1 MFYGLTDNKGFHLD
15 EKLNTIFQNK
25 KNGFYIELGGY
36 DGITQSNS
44 YFFEKKLEWTGILIE
59 PSTNQYNKCK
69 INRPK
74 SIVLNYACVSD
85 NYNDSTILID
95 NEEYLMTSINGKRT
109 NVNKKNV
116 ISVQATTLNKILS
129 EHINYNQVIDFLSLD
144 VEGYELEVL
153 KGLNLKKY
161 RPIYLLIE
169 IYNFDYDNI
178 VNFLLQN
185 NYKLVCNFS
194 DYNKTDNKIWDGTHN
209 DYLFTIM

>member
-1 MFYGLTDNKGFHLD
+1 MFYGLKDKKGIHLD
-15 EKLNTIFQNK
+15 EKLNNLFQNK

-44 YFFEKKLEWTGILIE
+44 YFFEKTLEWSGILIE
-59 PSTNQYNKCK
+59 PSINQYNKCK

-95 NEEYLMTSINGKRT
+95 NKEYLMTSVNGKRR
-109 NVNKKNV
+109 NVNKNNL
-116 ISVQATTLNKILS
+116 ISVQVTTLNKILS
-129 EHINYNQVIDFLSLD
+129 EHIDDNQVIDFLSLD

-153 KGLNLKKY
+153 KGLNLQKY
-161 RPIYLLIE
+161 RPTYLLIE
-169 IYNFDYDNI
+169 VYNFDYNNI

-185 NYKLVCNFS
+185 NYKLACNFS
-194 DYNKTDNKIWDGTHN
+194 GYNKTDNKGWDGTHN